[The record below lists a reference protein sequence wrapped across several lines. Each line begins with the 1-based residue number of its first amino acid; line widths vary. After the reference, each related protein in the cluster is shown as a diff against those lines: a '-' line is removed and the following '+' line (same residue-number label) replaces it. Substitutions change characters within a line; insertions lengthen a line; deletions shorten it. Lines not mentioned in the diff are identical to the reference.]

1 MNKRHLNIQVYLIVL
16 DEQPSYSDARDAMV
30 RMSDGATSVPQVF
43 INGNYEPGGYNGL
56 VRLNDLGELDPL
68 LSLPPPKGD
77 EDKWS
82 QFIKRQLSL
91 LDIGSLDF

>member
-1 MNKRHLNIQVYLIVL
+1 MNKRHLKIQVYLIVL

-56 VRLNDLGELDPL
+56 VRLNELGELDPL
-68 LSLPPPKGD
+68 LSLKGD
-77 EDKWS
+77 GDDKWS